1 LHPKHNHLAAATGR
15 NSCSAPNIAGIT
27 RTFRPVVVAPEGRAL
42 IELDFAQIEVCIA
55 AAVHGDADLLAA
67 ANSSDVYAAMA
78 QKFYADDL
86 TDAERA
92 LDTAS
97 FKRERGD
104 LRDQMKV
111 FVLATLYNMQSRG
124 IADRFGVSLAEAR
137 RQREAFF
144 AQFPGIATA
153 MRSAEEDGSV
163 RGFAPII
170 GGLRRHITPG
180 PGSVNRLINTPIQ
193 ATAAVVFRR
202 AVVDLYRHFRHT
214 PACIILPI
222 HDAVLIECDQADIE
236 QVAREAS
243 LIMTGAVRAYFPEL
257 SPRVDVNTKATSCWS
272 KDGHEDSLENFLK
285 DPSFKL

>member
-1 LHPKHNHLAAATGR
+1 
-15 NSCSAPNIAGIT
+15 
-27 RTFRPVVVAPEGRAL
+27 
-42 IELDFAQIEVCIA
+42 
-55 AAVHGDADLLAA
+55 
-67 ANSSDVYAAMA
+67 
-78 QKFYADDL
+78 
-86 TDAERA
+86 
-92 LDTAS
+92 
-97 FKRERGD
+97 
-104 LRDQMKV
+104 MKV
-111 FVLATLYNMQSRG
+111 FVLATLYNMQARG
-124 IADRFGVSLAEAR
+124 IAGRFGVSLAEAR
-137 RQREAFF
+137 RQHEALF
-144 AQFPGIATA
+144 ARFPGVAAA
-153 MRSAEEDGSV
+153 MRAAEEDGSV
-163 RGFAPII
+163 RGFAPIT

-202 AVVDLYRHFRHT
+202 AVIDLYRHYRGT
-214 PACIILPI
+214 PTCIILPI